1 MKHFGKKACKW
12 ICLLILLAVLLPPGM
27 ELHAQAP
34 YQTWTQGPNGWLV
47 HTQDAYEPGKLLN
60 PGLKSPEDLFVYD
73 ERLYVADTGNARILV
88 MEGREVVQEITSEY
102 LEAPSGLA
110 VTDDY
115 IYAADREARKILVFN
130 HDGSLYTQIGK
141 PQEKIY
147 RSGDF
152 RREYFFF
159 AREDRG

>member
-1 MKHFGKKACKW
+1 
-12 ICLLILLAVLLPPGM
+12 M

-88 MEGREVVQEITSEY
+88 EFDIFIQRKPRSRLPSRKLEG
-102 LEAPSGLA
+102 
-110 VTDDY
+110 
-115 IYAADREARKILVFN
+115 
-130 HDGSLYTQIGK
+130 GSQN
-141 PQEKIY
+141 PQPH
-147 RSGDF
+147 
-152 RREYFFF
+152 
-159 AREDRG
+159 

>member
-27 ELHAQAP
+27 ELNAQAP

-88 MEGREVVQEITSEY
+88 NGEI
-102 LEAPSGLA
+102 L
-110 VTDDY
+110 
-115 IYAADREARKILVFN
+115 AADSIDEDQSQEEVRD
-130 HDGSLYTQIGK
+130 HGS
-141 PQEKIY
+141 
-147 RSGDF
+147 
-152 RREYFFF
+152 
-159 AREDRG
+159 A